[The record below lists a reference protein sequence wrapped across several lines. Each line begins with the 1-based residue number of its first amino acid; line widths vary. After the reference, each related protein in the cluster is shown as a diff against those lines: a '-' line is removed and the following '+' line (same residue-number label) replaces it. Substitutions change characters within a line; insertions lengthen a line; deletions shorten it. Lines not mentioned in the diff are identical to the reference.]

1 MDEQVLRKLLEQ
13 LHSELEHTQSVDE
26 KGREMLRAL
35 GDDIRE
41 LLARSE
47 ANQAEIERTLLDR
60 LEESISYLEV
70 SHPTLTA
77 TLSKLL
83 ESLSNAGI

>member
-1 MDEQVLRKLLEQ
+1 MDDNGLRNLLEQ
-13 LHSELEHTQSVDE
+13 LHTEIEHTQQVDD
-26 KGREMLRAL
+26 KGREMLQDL
-35 GDDIRE
+35 SGDIRE
-41 LLARSE
+41 LLARSDG
-47 ANQAEIERTLLDR
+47 AQAPVQPSLLGR

-70 SHPTLTA
+70 SHPTLTS